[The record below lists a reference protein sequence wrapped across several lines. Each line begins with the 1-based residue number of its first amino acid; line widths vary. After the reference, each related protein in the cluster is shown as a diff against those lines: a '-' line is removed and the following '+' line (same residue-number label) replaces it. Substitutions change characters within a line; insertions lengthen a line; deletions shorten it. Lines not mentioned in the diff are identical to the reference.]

1 LETIERTNAYLSE
14 KFVPNVYTDLSN
26 ELGYEIKIYPAKEEE
41 TVIIAYPKEFQSSAT
56 LDIIRLEIGPLAEW
70 APAESVNIQSY
81 LAEYRPALFKNPQF
95 NVRTLK
101 PERTFWEKATIL
113 HQEANRPDSKLMPT
127 RYSRHYYDM
136 YQLGHSFVKHSALEN
151 LPLLAKVV
159 AFKEKFYRLPW
170 SNLLEATPGTFRLVP
185 PPYRMKELI
194 NDYSSMQQMLIGS
207 FPTLEKV
214 IDYLRELESEI
225 NQSQG

>member
-1 LETIERTNAYLSE
+1 
-14 KFVPNVYTDLSN
+14 
-26 ELGYEIKIYPAKEEE
+26 
-41 TVIIAYPKEFQSSAT
+41 
-56 LDIIRLEIGPLAEW
+56 
-70 APAESVNIQSY
+70 
-81 LAEYRPALFKNPQF
+81 
-95 NVRTLK
+95 
-101 PERTFWEKATIL
+101 
-113 HQEANRPDSKLMPT
+113 MPT
-127 RYSRHYYDM
+127 RYSCHYYDM

-194 NDYSSMQQMLIGS
+194 NDYSSMQQMLIGK

-225 NQSQG
+225 NQI